1 VLLFPQI
8 MMTNPQR
15 INERI
20 RFQTMVDTPFGQ
32 TMAYLRFKDYD
43 LKREA
48 EKLLISRFLPFAL
61 MPREPSKTGID
72 LSISTHIAYDC
83 ISHLSGIIQTIREVY
98 QLQPAHPSTFPS
110 PDSLSIAYQLS
121 EAIQLMRQSS
131 SVQSSPQFSPALIT
145 PNGQALSTQTIPESG
160 EKDEEHLE
168 VVPEQQQTKEQFNFL
183 FGG

>member
-1 VLLFPQI
+1 
-8 MMTNPQR
+8 MTNPQR

-20 RFQTMVDTPFGQ
+20 RFQTTVDSPLGQ

-61 MPREPSKTGID
+61 MPRELGETGID

-98 QLQPAHPSTFPS
+98 QLQPAHPSAFPS

-121 EAIQLMRQSS
+121 EAIQIMRQSAPA
-131 SVQSSPQFSPALIT
+131 QSSPQFSPVVVN
-145 PNGQALSTQTIPESG
+145 PNGQALSSQTATESS
-160 EKDEEHLE
+160 EKDEAHLE
-168 VVPEQQQTKEQFNFL
+168 VTPERQQTKEQFNFL
-183 FGG
+183 FGE

>member
-1 VLLFPQI
+1 

-20 RFQTMVDTPFGQ
+20 RFQTTVDTPFGQ

-61 MPREPSKTGID
+61 MPRKTGESGID

-83 ISHLSGIIQTIREVY
+83 IGHLSGIIQTIREVY

-121 EAIQLMRQSS
+121 EAIQIMRQSS
-131 SVQSSPQFSPALIT
+131 SIQSFPVQPSPQSSPVVAT

-160 EKDEEHLE
+160 EKDEERLE
-168 VVPEQQQTKEQFNFL
+168 VAPERQQTKEQFNFL
-183 FGG
+183 FGE